1 MRVQRE
7 GQDYESWLCRVSRDK
22 EAGKGKYR
30 EWLRV
35 LGNARGHSIGTAFLQ
50 LLGRKRISPPDPS
63 ILRRS
68 EIELMDR
75 LAFSEDKAR
84 LSFSLE
90 VSSGGKTVRYK
101 DDFPVT
107 LPK

>member
-1 MRVQRE
+1 VCNEKGRTIKA
-7 GQDYESWLCRVSRDK
+7 GYAAVSRDE
-22 EAGKGKYR
+22 EAGNDKYR